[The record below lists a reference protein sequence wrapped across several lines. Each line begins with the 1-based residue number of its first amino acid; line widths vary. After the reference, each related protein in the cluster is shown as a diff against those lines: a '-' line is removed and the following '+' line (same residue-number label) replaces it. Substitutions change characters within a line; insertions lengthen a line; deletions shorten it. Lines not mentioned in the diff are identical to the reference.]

1 MKACT
6 HAYVNKPRNE
16 PKRFHHVLSLTSLH
30 GPVACEA
37 AGASLSSCL
46 SASSSETDR
55 CCAASPAGDD
65 GLGLDRL
72 QRDLFERLL
81 ARETRDM
88 ARLGRDLVLRRRMCH
103 SGLWASRPSSMV
115 RVVRDKDSAGKEP
128 AT

>member
-88 ARLGRDLVLRRRMCH
+88 ARLGRDF
-103 SGLWASRPSSMV
+103 GASAADVPLGALGISPVIHGQGGS
-115 RVVRDKDSAGKEP
+115 
-128 AT
+128 